1 MNRSILLLLA
11 LVGCGGDP
19 FEAGELGRPDTDA
32 DVESAAG
39 DDASDTGQHTAAD
52 AGHADSGAD
61 SGASQPDS
69 GSGAQD
75 AAHEDSGD
83 SASPLADSGGTPD
96 SSSAVDAC
104 TPLVHSNGIG
114 QTYLDCA
121 PLGTYNVTTAT
132 EACAAWA
139 ATWGG
144 SASSCSSA
152 SCGVGSEGAT
162 DGQGHWANWAYES
175 GNAGH
180 VLLST
185 VDGCDLSSTPTWN

>member
-39 DDASDTGQHTAAD
+39 DDASDAGQDTAAD

-144 SASSCSSA
+144 SASSCSA
-152 SCGVGSEGAT
+152 NSCGLGAY
-162 DGQGHWANWAYES
+162 DGQEHWANWAYAA
-175 GNAGH
+175 GGAGH
-180 VLLST
+180 VQLQI
-185 VDGCDLSSTPTWN
+185 VDGCPDFSSPTWN